1 MSEKI
6 EAAVEKYVASWAE
19 PDAGMRRKVIAEI
32 WAEDAIYK
40 NAFVEFHGRK
50 GVEDAVT
57 QAYDLFVATKGATF
71 KVTKVDIS
79 MDAVRYTWEMTFPG
93 AAEPEAIGTQ
103 VVILDENGLMAND
116 HQFIDKAPTGM
127 EELVHVGLDV

>member
-1 MSEKI
+1 MSEI
-6 EAAVEKYVASWAE
+6 EATVEKYVASWME
-19 PDAGMRRKVIAEI
+19 PDADIRRKVIAEL
-32 WAEDAIYK
+32 WAEDAVYK
-40 NAFVEFHGRK
+40 NPFVEFRGRK

-57 QAYDLFVATKGATF
+57 QAYDLFVTKGATF
-71 KVTKVDIS
+71 KVTKVDVS

-93 AAEPEAIGTQ
+93 ATEPEAIGTQ